1 MARCPN
7 KNTAEYK
14 ALQEVY
20 KTELKTN
27 NVINAWQSANNTD
40 MFPTTVE
47 AANFIKTNKAAFS
60 LKQRDFGKSVIEN
73 LRRKKLIHLYKGYWV
88 VKNSYDNS
96 WVYDAKALSDN
107 YKSILKYLETNNIP
121 RKAIDLSEKMI
132 DSPEKMIDLNRTK
145 SKRTYTV
152 KVLDNLFTPR
162 DMLESSRDWDKPRSR
177 EIVLHLKRMF
187 PKLEIKMLSVVEAEK
202 KHASLPKWKKKSGS
216 FDEVNSFIIDDVV
229 YLIEGRTTNETLIEE
244 MLHPF
249 VDAIKIDNETLFN
262 GLLAEAKINFPVM
275 VQQIT
280 DAYNDTKN
288 FTQVDR
294 NLEIVTQALTR
305 HFNNEYD
312 GTKPSKTFLDLIK
325 EALEWLGGVVNN
337 LHKYITG
344 NPLSVIDIN
353 SNTTFT
359 DIAKLLNTKDLK
371 FELGKSALPKVK
383 YSLSPKIQSIK
394 DRQLSIAN
402 PTQAAIINELT
413 RVASDSTVV
422 IDTLSVNINS
432 TNLKPGEK
440 ASKVTMKFNEGEH
453 TYIDINSNTV
463 YTSVTTAIKGKFTNK
478 ENDAIIARD
487 NSIKGL
493 EGKALSDAKKEGA
506 KKIKEAKEADAAF
519 LKERQF
525 NLDLGNDVDIIT
537 EAIVIE
543 LNGKENLSLFAD
555 TLPKMKVLTRDQT
568 LEMFGA
574 MREIVRNLMP
584 PGSIAMSQVVL
595 FDEATKLAGTADLL
609 IITADG
615 KINILDLKTSKN
627 SLFKTFSTSTKEGGQ
642 GLTLYDNKNWAL
654 PADSLLK
661 QKGVD
666 FLSTKGQHNLQ
677 VNLYRRMLENMGY
690 TVNDGAFSATTF
702 HILLDVEGK
711 GTEQKY
717 KGTFTNEGYQHHN
730 SEATTTELSANEK
743 YVNMLIPANEISI
756 NKQKVKDKISNTENA
771 SYNGKDDKLVQEQ
784 DEIIE
789 PIVEPKLTSA
799 KPGIYNALERY
810 MVALEAAQE
819 ADNSNK
825 KKVFS
830 GKTFEQRRNARAEE
844 LLYIQTGM
852 NKGPVEQSKVYT
864 AVLRK
869 SLERIREFT
878 TYVEN
883 PKNINDPNYI
893 SYVLNFNRFI
903 ATFKPLFKIT
913 FTKELNSTQANFVL
927 NLEQEVTK
935 LAGDQT
941 LNVGREGIINN
952 AIFDFVKEKVKQT
965 SNRQYGVEGSGFTDE
980 DLIKDLSK
988 VDDIDSL
995 TLGTGDLDTSKD
1007 VLLAVVAKLYKKQKQ
1022 ILLDKINFRES
1033 VIQNAGNKLL
1043 KLSPGKTKNQIYD
1056 FMHVFDSEGKRTG
1069 FYTKLIGEKYYALS
1083 EKIKLATKD
1092 ADGIP
1097 LQYRDVFNLAD
1108 ATKEDIA
1115 YNIDVANK
1123 KRASSEF
1130 FQAERSDDNGNRIDG
1145 RYHKYSKE
1153 FMDARNKFEFWQNN
1167 GTYGAWHKKSNITG
1181 AADIEY
1187 QKYRAKYYDVFD
1199 DYTKALYSNGQ
1210 PTGQISR
1217 NEKGFFVKK
1226 EYVEINEFAL
1236 DKNGYPEVDM
1246 RSEQYKAIFD
1256 PNKTD
1261 ALSIAQREFYNLYI
1275 KYYEDEL
1282 LSKLDQRTKEQMT
1295 GRTPL
1300 VKDALLSNL
1309 KDKSNVFVRMY
1320 ADTIRSVKNLVTET
1334 DVEKTVLL
1342 DENGN
1347 LYNGMPVFFT
1357 GNLRIEGALEEKE
1370 AQLEALKIKYKKDE
1384 INANTYK
1391 EEKSKIQGQI
1401 VKLRNTPIAE
1411 ELNPDLAASL
1421 IKFSAMAEHYEVMG
1435 EIEDTL
1441 SAIGRVIENREY
1453 EPSKANLSLVGR
1465 TSNKIVQNTR
1475 QTIGFKKE
1483 VSGDSNTVKRFRKYM
1498 SMVYYDNELI
1508 SKGAVEKIA
1517 DKLINFSSLAYVS
1530 FNPFGNINN
1539 YLMGRINNNIE
1550 MLGSRFFSKKAYMRA
1565 SKEWNIDALP
1575 NMLKRTGSGVQDLA
1589 DIATLGLANIGK
1601 SDYDVN
1607 LPNSK
1612 YEATVDL
1619 FRMMDSSS
1627 DIHESTRTTDTK
1639 SIWARFK
1646 EWGYVLQDV
1655 AEYNV
1660 QTKVGMAIIIDTI
1673 VLNKTT
1679 NETMSLYDALQYD
1692 GKTHTLKLMDGYDV
1706 IVDKYGNEKKF
1717 DDNFRYELRNQIR
1730 EVNKQIHGNYSYEDR
1745 MVIQSHTLGRLATQ
1759 FKKWVAPAIKSRFRT
1774 EYFDENLG
1782 WMEGRYKSAWSF
1794 VAYAKKQIFLG
1805 NKNLKSYAEGFLKEQ
1820 KDYDGTG
1827 GLGDSRGENKLFGF
1841 YRTVGEIGI
1850 ILSVYLLNE
1859 LFSSILA
1866 GDDDD
1871 GDIERRLKNLA
1882 KYQTDRLYKE
1892 LIVFL
1897 PLAGAKQQYQMI
1909 SNPLASAKMMGDIAE
1924 AVDLTIWTS
1933 AGYIKSVTYGTE
1945 AEFYANTDYVYQN
1958 NPNKGKLKVAKAW
1971 EDVLP
1976 IWRAI
1981 LKWDNAIKEQ
1991 KYQF

>member
-7 KNTAEYK
+7 KNTVEYK

-47 AANFIKTNKAAFS
+47 AASFIKTNKAAFS

-73 LRRKKLIHLYKGYWV
+73 LRRKKLIHLYKGNWV

-107 YKSILKYLETNNIP
+107 YKSILKYLDVNNIP
-121 RKAIDLSEKMI
+121 TETVDI
-132 DSPEKMIDLNRTK
+132 NRTE
-145 SKRTYTV
+145 SKKTYTV
-152 KVLDNLFTPR
+152 KVLDNLFTPK

-177 EIVLHLKRMF
+177 EVVSHLKRMF
-187 PKLEIKMLSVVEAEK
+187 PKLKIEMLSAKEAEK
-202 KHASLPKWKKKSGS
+202 KHALLPKWKKKSGP
-216 FDEVNSFIIDDVV
+216 FAEVNSFVFDDVV

-249 VDAIKIDNETLFN
+249 IDAIKIDNETLFN
-262 GLLAEAKINFPVM
+262 NLLAEAKINFPVM

-280 DAYNDTKN
+280 DAYNDNKN

-312 GTKPSKTFLDLIK
+312 GVKPSKTFLDLIK
-325 EALEWLGGVVNN
+325 EALEWLSGVVNN
-337 LHKYITG
+337 LHKYMTG
-344 NPLSVIDIN
+344 NPLPVIDIN
-353 SNTTFT
+353 SNATFT

-432 TNLKPGEK
+432 TDLKPGEK

-453 TYIDINSNTV
+453 TYVDINSNTA
-463 YTSVTTAIKGKFTNK
+463 YTSATTAIKGKFTNK
-478 ENDAIIARD
+478 EGEAIIARD
-487 NSIKGL
+487 NSIEGL
-493 EGKALSDAKKEGA
+493 DGKALSDAKKEWA
-506 KKIKEAKEADAAF
+506 KKIKEAKKADAVF

-584 PGSIAMSQVVL
+584 DGSIAMSQVVL

-609 IITADG
+609 IITEDG
-615 KINILDLKTSKN
+615 GISILDLKTSKN
-627 SLFKTFSTSTKEGGQ
+627 SLFKTFSTDTKEGRQ
-642 GLTLYDNKNWAL
+642 GLTLYDSKNWAL

-711 GTEQKY
+711 GAKQKY

-730 SEATTTELSANEK
+730 NEATTTELSANEK

-756 NKQKVKDKISNTENA
+756 NRQKIKDKISNTENA
-771 SYNGKDDKLVQEQ
+771 PYKGKDDKLAQEQ

-789 PIVEPKLTSA
+789 QIVEPKVISA
-799 KPGIYNALERY
+799 RPGTYNALEEY
-810 MVALEAAQE
+810 SKAINAAQE
-819 ADNSNK
+819 ADNNNK

-830 GKTFEQRRNARAEE
+830 NKTFEQRRSARAEE

-852 NKGPVEQSKVYT
+852 NKGPIEQSKVYT

-893 SYVLNFNRFI
+893 GYVLNFNRFL
-903 ATFKPLFKIT
+903 ATFTPLLNKT
-913 FTKELNSTQANFVL
+913 FIKELNTTQGRLVL

-935 LAGDQT
+935 LAGEKN
-941 LNVGREGIINN
+941 LKVGREGIIND
-952 AIFDFVKEKVKQT
+952 AIFDYVKEKVKQT

-980 DLIKDLSK
+980 DLIKELTK
-988 VDDIDSL
+988 VDDIGNV
-995 TLGTGDLDTSKD
+995 TLGTEDLDTSKD
-1007 VLLAVVAKLYKKQKQ
+1007 ALLALVAKIYKRQKQ
-1022 ILLDKINFRES
+1022 ILLDKIDFRES
-1033 VIQNAGNKLL
+1033 VIQKAGNKVL
-1043 KLSPGKTKNQIYD
+1043 KLSSGKTKEQIYD
-1056 FMHVFDSEGKRTG
+1056 FMHVLDSEGKRTG
-1069 FYTKLIGEKYYALS
+1069 FYVKPIGEKYNTLS
-1083 EKIKLATKD
+1083 EKIRLASRD
-1092 ADGIP
+1092 EDGVP

-1108 ATKEDIA
+1108 ASDEDIA
-1115 YNIDVANK
+1115 KNIEIANK

-1130 FQAERSDDNGNRIDG
+1130 FQAERSDENGNRIDG
-1145 RYHKYSKE
+1145 KYHKYNKE

-1167 GTYGAWHKKSNITG
+1167 GTYGTWHKKSNITG
-1181 AADIEY
+1181 VADIEY
-1187 QKYRAKYYDVFD
+1187 QKYRAKYYNTFD
-1199 DYTKALYSNGQ
+1199 DYTKAIYSEGK
-1210 PTGQISR
+1210 PTGQISK
-1217 NEKGFFVKK
+1217 NEKRSFVKK
-1226 EYVEINEFAL
+1226 EYIEINEFAL
-1236 DKNGYPEVDM
+1236 DKNGYPEAGGDM

-1261 ALSIAQREFYNLYI
+1261 ALSLAQREFYNLYV

-1282 LSKLDQRTKEQMT
+1282 LSKLDQRTREQMT
-1295 GRTPL
+1295 GRIPL
-1300 VKDALLSNL
+1300 VKSALLSDL
-1309 KDKSNVFVRMY
+1309 KNKSNVFVRMY
-1320 ADTIRSVKNLVTET
+1320 ANTVRSVKNLVTET
-1334 DVEKTVLL
+1334 DIEKTVLL
-1342 DENGN
+1342 DENGD
-1347 LYNGMPVFFT
+1347 LYNGMPVFLT
-1357 GNLRIEGALEEKE
+1357 GSPRLEGELEEKE
-1370 AQLEALKIKYKKDE
+1370 KKLEELKTKYKKDE

-1391 EEKSKIQGQI
+1391 EDKSKLQGEI
-1401 VKLRNTPIAE
+1401 VKLRNRPMAE
-1411 ELNPDLAASL
+1411 ELSGDLATSL

-1453 EPSKANLSLVGR
+1453 EPSQESLRLVGR
-1465 TSNKIVQNTR
+1465 TANKIKQGARETV
-1475 QTIGFKKE
+1475 GFKKE
-1483 VSGDSNTVKRFRKYM
+1483 VSGDSNIVKRYRKYM

-1508 SKGAVEKIA
+1508 SKGAVDKIA
-1517 DKLINFSSLAYVS
+1517 DKLIGFSSLAYVG

-1565 SKEWNIDALP
+1565 SKEYNTVALP
-1575 NMLKRTGSGVQDLA
+1575 GMIKRTGSGVQDLS

-1607 LPNSK
+1607 LPNNK
-1612 YEATVDL
+1612 YEAVTDL
-1619 FRMMDSSS
+1619 LRMMDPST
-1627 DIHESTRTTDTK
+1627 DIRESGRTTDSK
-1639 SIWARFK
+1639 SIWERFK
-1646 EWGYVLQDV
+1646 GWGYVLQDA

-1660 QTKVGMAIIIDTI
+1660 QTKVGVAMVIDIT

-1679 NETMSLYDALQYD
+1679 NETLSLYDALQYD

-1717 DDNFRYELRNQIR
+1717 DDNFRYELRNEIR
-1730 EVNKQIHGNYSYEDR
+1730 EVNKQIHGNYAHEDR
-1745 MVIQSHTLGRLATQ
+1745 MVIQSHTLGNLAAQ
-1759 FKKWVAPAIKSRFRT
+1759 FKKWVAPAIKSRFRK

-1782 WMEGRYKSAWSF
+1782 WMEGRYKSALSF
-1794 VAYAKKQIFLG
+1794 VAYVKKQIFLG
-1805 NKNLKSYAEGFLKEQ
+1805 NKNLKSYAEGYLKEQ

-1827 GLGDSRGENKLFGF
+1827 GLGDSRGQNKLFGF
-1841 YRTVGEIGI
+1841 YRTVGEAGI

-1866 GDDDD
+1866 GDSDD

-1882 KYQTDRLYKE
+1882 KYQTDRLWKE
-1892 LIVFL
+1892 LIMFV
-1897 PLAGAKQQYQMI
+1897 PVAGAKQQYQMI
-1909 SNPLASAKMMGDIAE
+1909 SNPLASAKMMGDIGE
-1924 AVDLTIWTS
+1924 TLDLAIWTG
-1933 AGYIKSVTYGTE
+1933 AGYIKSVTYGSE
-1945 AEFYANTDYVYQN
+1945 AEFYANKDYVYQN
-1958 NPNKGKLKVAKAW
+1958 KPNKGRLKVSKSL
-1971 EDVLP
+1971 EGILP

-1991 KYQF
+1991 EYQF

>member
-7 KNTAEYK
+7 KNTVEYK

-47 AANFIKTNKAAFS
+47 AASFIKTNKAAFS

-73 LRRKKLIHLYKGYWV
+73 LRRKKLIHLYKGNWV

-107 YKSILKYLETNNIP
+107 YKSILKYLEVNNIP
-121 RKAIDLSEKMI
+121 TETVDI
-132 DSPEKMIDLNRTK
+132 NRTE
-145 SKRTYTV
+145 SKKTYTV
-152 KVLDNLFTPR
+152 KVLDNLFTPK

-177 EIVLHLKRMF
+177 EVVSHLKRMF
-187 PKLEIKMLSVVEAEK
+187 PKLKIEMLSAKEAEK
-202 KHASLPKWKKKSGS
+202 KHALLPKWKKKSGP
-216 FDEVNSFIIDDVV
+216 FAEVNSFVFDDVV

-249 VDAIKIDNETLFN
+249 IDAIKIDNETLFN
-262 GLLAEAKINFPVM
+262 NLLAEAKINFPVM

-280 DAYNDTKN
+280 DAYNDNKN

-312 GTKPSKTFLDLIK
+312 GVKPSKTFLDLIK
-325 EALEWLGGVVNN
+325 EALEWLSGVVNN
-337 LHKYITG
+337 LHKYMTG
-344 NPLSVIDIN
+344 NPLPVIDIN
-353 SNTTFT
+353 SNATFT

-402 PTQAAIINELT
+402 PTQAVIINELT

-453 TYIDINSNTV
+453 TYVDINSNTA
-463 YTSVTTAIKGKFTNK
+463 YTSATTAIKGKFTNK
-478 ENDAIIARD
+478 EGEAIIARD

-493 EGKALSDAKKEGA
+493 DGKALSDAKKEWA
-506 KKIKEAKEADAAF
+506 KKIKKAKEADAVF

-584 PGSIAMSQVVL
+584 DGSIAMSQVVL

-609 IITADG
+609 IITEDG
-615 KINILDLKTSKN
+615 GISILDLKTSKN
-627 SLFKTFSTSTKEGGQ
+627 SLFKTFSTDTKEGRQ
-642 GLTLYDNKNWAL
+642 GLTLYDSKNWTL

-756 NKQKVKDKISNTENA
+756 NRQKIKDKISNTENA
-771 SYNGKDDKLVQEQ
+771 PYKGKDDELAQEQ

-789 PIVEPKLTSA
+789 QIVEPKVISP
-799 KPGIYNALERY
+799 KPGMYSALERY
-810 MVALEAAQE
+810 SKAIEASQE
-819 ADNSNK
+819 IDNSNK
-825 KKVFS
+825 KKVFF

-893 SYVLNFNRFI
+893 GYVLNFNRFI
-903 ATFKPLFKIT
+903 ATFKPLFNIT

-927 NLEQEVTK
+927 NLKEEVLK
-935 LAGDQT
+935 LAGEE
-941 LNVGREGIINN
+941 LKVGREGLVNDAVFN
-952 AIFDFVKEKVKQT
+952 WVKEKVKQT
-965 SNRQYGVEGSGFTDE
+965 SKRQYGVEGSGFTDE
-980 DLIKDLSK
+980 DLIKDLTK
-988 VDDIDSL
+988 VKDIDTL
-995 TLGTGDLDTSKD
+995 TLGTSDLDGSKD
-1007 VLLAVVAKLYKKQKQ
+1007 VLSALVAKIYKRQMQ
-1022 ILLDKINFRES
+1022 ILLDKIEFRES
-1033 VIQNAGNKLL
+1033 VIKKAGNKVL
-1043 KLSPGKTKNQIYD
+1043 KLSPEKNKENAYD

-1069 FYTKLIGEKYYALS
+1069 LYVKPIGKKYYTLS
-1083 EKIKLATKD
+1083 EKIRLASRD
-1092 ADGIP
+1092 EDGVP
-1097 LQYRDVFNLAD
+1097 LQYRDVSNLAD
-1108 ATKEDIA
+1108 ASDEDIA
-1115 YNIDVANK
+1115 KNIEIANK
-1123 KRASSEF
+1123 KRAASEF
-1130 FQAERSDDNGNRIDG
+1130 FQAERSDENGNRIDG
-1145 RYHKYSKE
+1145 KYHKYNKE

-1167 GTYGAWHKKSNITG
+1167 GTYGTWHKKSNITG
-1181 AADIEY
+1181 VADIEY
-1187 QKYRAKYYDVFD
+1187 QKYRAKYYNTFD
-1199 DYTKALYSNGQ
+1199 DYTKAIYSKGK
-1210 PTGQISR
+1210 PTGQISK
-1217 NEKGFFVKK
+1217 NEKRSFVKK
-1226 EYVEINEFAL
+1226 EYIEINEFAL
-1236 DKNGYPEVDM
+1236 DKNGYPEAGGDM

-1261 ALSIAQREFYNLYI
+1261 ALSLAQREFYNLYV

-1282 LSKLDQRTKEQMT
+1282 LSKLDQRTKEKMT
-1295 GRTPL
+1295 GRVPL
-1300 VKDALLSNL
+1300 VKSALLSDL
-1309 KDKSNVFVRMY
+1309 KNKSNVFVRMY
-1320 ADTIRSVKNLVTET
+1320 ADTVRSVKNLVTET

-1342 DENGN
+1342 DENGD
-1347 LYNGMPVFFT
+1347 LYNGMPVFLT
-1357 GNLRIEGALEEKE
+1357 GSPRLKGELEEKE
-1370 AQLEALKIKYKKDE
+1370 KKLEELKTKYKKDE

-1391 EEKSKIQGQI
+1391 EDKSKLQGEI
-1401 VKLRNTPIAE
+1401 VKLRNKPMAE
-1411 ELNPDLAASL
+1411 ELSGDLATSL
-1421 IKFSAMAEHYEVMG
+1421 IKFSKMAEHYEVMG

-1453 EPSKANLSLVGR
+1453 EPSKENVSLVGR

-1475 QTIGFKKE
+1475 QKIGLKKE
-1483 VSGDSNTVKRFRKYM
+1483 VSGDSNIVKRYRKYM

-1508 SKGAVEKIA
+1508 SKGAFDKIA
-1517 DKLINFSSLAYVS
+1517 DKLISFSSLSYVG

-1565 SKEWNIDALP
+1565 SKEWNTVALP
-1575 NMLKRTGSGVQDLA
+1575 GMIKRTGSGVQDLA

-1607 LPNSK
+1607 LPNNK
-1612 YEATVDL
+1612 YEAIVDE
-1619 FRMMDSSS
+1619 FRMMDPSQ
-1627 DIHESTRTTDTK
+1627 DIRESGRTTDSK
-1639 SIWARFK
+1639 NIWERFK
-1646 EWGYVLQDV
+1646 GWGYVLQDA

-1660 QTKVGMAIIIDTI
+1660 QTKVGMSMVVDFTA
-1673 VLNKTT
+1673 LNKTT
-1679 NETMSLYDALQYD
+1679 NETLSLYDAFQFD

-1706 IVDKYGNEKKF
+1706 IVDKYGNEKKY
-1717 DDNFRYELRNQIR
+1717 DDEFKYQTHNDIR
-1730 EVNKQIHGNYSYEDR
+1730 QVNKQIHGNYAHEDR
-1745 MVIQSHTLGRLATQ
+1745 MVIQSYTLGKIAAQ
-1759 FKKWVAPAIKSRFRT
+1759 FKKWVAPAVRARFRK
-1774 EYFDENLG
+1774 ESFDENLG
-1782 WMEGRYKSAWSF
+1782 WMEGRYKSFLSF
-1794 VAYAKKQIFLG
+1794 AAYAKKQIFLG
-1805 NKNLKSYAEGFLKEQ
+1805 NKNLKSYAEGYLKEQ

-1827 GLGDSRGENKLFGF
+1827 GLGDSRGQNRLLGF

-1850 ILSVYLLNE
+1850 ILSVYLINE

-1866 GDDDD
+1866 GDSDDS
-1871 GDIERRLKNLA
+1871 DIERRLKNLA

-1892 LIVFL
+1892 LIMFT
-1897 PLAGAKQQYQMI
+1897 PGFGAQQQMQMI
-1909 SNPLASAKMMGDIAE
+1909 SDPFASAKMMGDIKE
-1924 AVDLTIWTS
+1924 TLDLAIWTS
-1933 AGYIKSVTYGTE
+1933 AGYIKAVTYGSE
-1945 AEFYANTDYVYQN
+1945 AEFYANKDYVYQN
-1958 NPNKGKLKVAKAW
+1958 KPNKGRLKVSKSL
-1971 EDVLP
+1971 EGILP
-1976 IWRAI
+1976 IWRSI

-1991 KYQF
+1991 EYQF